1 MINYNTGVLY
11 NAGIKGGGS
20 NYNSGVFFIIEV
32 SDSGIASEVL
42 SLVANLN
49 LTETGI
55 GQDSIVDLVKFDTN
69 VYLIVTDENIL
80 EPLGLYVLRD
90 SQFEL
95 IPQTRDN
102 TDEIPGRHGEL
113 DFGSEYKARNG
124 TLRVATPEGLTPKQK
139 EALKRVIAR
148 CLNPV
153 AGEKKLVFL
162 MDIEKSYTIKIGK
175 IESKDYAD
183 WFEFE
188 IPFKMSNPFI
198 EGTILH
204 TFTGSGIIT
213 NEGTFETGLIIEIAG
228 PATNPSLTIGSNT
241 LTYTGTIPSGK
252 TLIIDTEAQT
262 AKIDNQNVIGNYN
275 GVFPMLPPGDT
286 NVIANSNVTIKWHDR
301 WI

>member
-1 MINYNTGVLY
+1 MANYNTGILY
-11 NAGIKGGGS
+11 NAGVKGGGA
-20 NYNSGVFFIIEV
+20 NYNSATYYIVEV

-69 VYLIVTDENIL
+69 VYLFVTDENIL

-113 DFGSEYKARNG
+113 DFATEFKARNG
-124 TLRVATPEGLTPKQK
+124 QFHVATPEGLTSQQK
-139 EALKRVIAR
+139 EALKRAIAK

-153 AGEKKLVFL
+153 AGSKKLVYI
-162 MDIEKSYTIKIGK
+162 MDIEKTYTIKIGK
-175 IESKDYAD
+175 IDSTEYAD
-183 WFEFE
+183 WFELN

-198 EGTILH
+198 EGTMLH
-204 TFTGSGIIT
+204 VFNGTGTIT
-213 NEGTFETGLIIEIAG
+213 NNGTFETGLIIEISG
-228 PATNPSLTIGSNT
+228 PVTNPSLTIGNDT
-241 LTYTGTIPSGK
+241 LAYTGTIPSGK
-252 TLIIDTEAQT
+252 KLTIDTEAQT